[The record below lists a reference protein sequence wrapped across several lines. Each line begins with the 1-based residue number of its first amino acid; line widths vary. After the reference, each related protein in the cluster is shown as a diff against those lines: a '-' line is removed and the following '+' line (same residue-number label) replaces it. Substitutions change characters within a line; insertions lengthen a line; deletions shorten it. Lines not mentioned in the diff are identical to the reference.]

1 MAVKWS
7 VWSFLNHKSVL
18 AVQKLMKW
26 AEDQAVTLLH
36 IQPGQPQ
43 PNACIERYNRTILH
57 ERMDQYIIE
66 SGMIGDV
73 SVSA

>member
-1 MAVKWS
+1 
-7 VWSFLNHKSVL
+7 
-18 AVQKLMKW
+18 MKW
-26 AEDQAVTLLH
+26 AEDQAVTLPH

-66 SGMIGDV
+66 SGMIGDF
-73 SVSA
+73 SVAA